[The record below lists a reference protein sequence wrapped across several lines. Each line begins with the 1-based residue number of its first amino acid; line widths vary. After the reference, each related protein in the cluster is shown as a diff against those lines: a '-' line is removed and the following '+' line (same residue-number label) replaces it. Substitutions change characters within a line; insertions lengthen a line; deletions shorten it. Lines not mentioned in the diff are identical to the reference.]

1 MKDKGPFRGREALR
15 IKGLHRD
22 KTCKLSIANT
32 ELRNGDESGFDD
44 MIANPEDKFCIVR
57 LHKEVVGRFKL
68 VDPAFEGRIF
78 RRSVKKKSKPTN
90 KPNMTKNGVLG
101 HNMFSIITKSIARR
115 TGMINP
121 ERCTPA
127 ARRRAGVTKLANKAN
142 CIPEALR
149 MRVAR
154 HKCPSTHAK
163 YQEINEDQMGG
174 RYKAFFILIL
184 TTVCSTRVYVKF
196 LFILTQFLFSKP
208 IVLKGNLGTKK

>member
-57 LHKEVVGRFKL
+57 LHKEVLGRFKL

-78 RRSVKKKSKPTN
+78 RRSVKKKSKPIN

-149 MRVAR
+149 MRVAC
-154 HKCPSTHAK
+154 HKCSSTHAK

-174 RYKAFFILIL
+174 RYKAFFNSDPDYGMFNSCL
-184 TTVCSTRVYVKF
+184 C
-196 LFILTQFLFSKP
+196 
-208 IVLKGNLGTKK
+208 